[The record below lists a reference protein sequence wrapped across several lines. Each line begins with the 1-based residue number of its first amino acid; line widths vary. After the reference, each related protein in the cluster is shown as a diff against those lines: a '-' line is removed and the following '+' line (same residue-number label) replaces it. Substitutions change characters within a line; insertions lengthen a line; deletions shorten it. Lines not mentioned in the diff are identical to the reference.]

1 MFIAF
6 TNTDMESKLSK
17 VMASQFLSSFMWLCQ
32 KFTSIIY
39 KTKVLS
45 KIARAPFIKALYVQE
60 NHVGLVGSRTFVDNY
75 GDGFTEIQG
84 LALSALSCPL
94 AHVTLCTKQI
104 TVLPLAEHRW
114 APSIC
119 QGQFKFHLLHEALS
133 DCANQSCPSFELF
146 TPPLRSMCVYM
157 HIFSQ
162 HNSLRAGNMYL
173 FYSYYILIFPQL
185 YHIYT
190 QCIVSTK

>member
-75 GDGFTEIQG
+75 GDGFTEI
-84 LALSALSCPL
+84 
-94 AHVTLCTKQI
+94 
-104 TVLPLAEHRW
+104 
-114 APSIC
+114 
-119 QGQFKFHLLHEALS
+119 
-133 DCANQSCPSFELF
+133 
-146 TPPLRSMCVYM
+146 
-157 HIFSQ
+157 
-162 HNSLRAGNMYL
+162 
-173 FYSYYILIFPQL
+173 
-185 YHIYT
+185 
-190 QCIVSTK
+190 